1 MGYNIGSFNLHNIGV
16 NALLNNNPRDLAKI
30 ATIIKNEGFDV
41 VALQEI
47 RSEGKAFTLE
57 KQNLKKIQ
65 KSRKFSMNICITEEC
80 LWQF

>member
-57 KQNLKKIQ
+57 KQN
-65 KSRKFSMNICITEEC
+65 C
-80 LWQF
+80 LSISI

>member
-41 VALQEI
+41 VALH
-47 RSEGKAFTLE
+47 F
-57 KQNLKKIQ
+57 
-65 KSRKFSMNICITEEC
+65 
-80 LWQF
+80 QFNQRTIVRLIN